1 MSDLTPERL
10 QKLRRIAEAA
20 TAVLLTFE
28 NLEEAIMQE
37 IADKAMTQRDV
48 AQTYAILIRQCGP
61 DGANWARINRAIMD
75 RWGSS
80 GLQRIKRLAWNGKA
94 FLRGAG
100 GAE

>member
-1 MSDLTPERL
+1 MSEPIR
-10 QKLRRIAEAA
+10 
-20 TAVLLTFE
+20 FE
-28 NLEEAIMQE
+28 NLEEAIMVE

-48 AQTYAILIRQCGP
+48 AQTYAILIRHCGP

-75 RWGSS
+75 RWGRS
-80 GLQRIKRLAWNGKA
+80 GLERIKRLAWSGKA